1 MGCSGCIKTIQ
12 TLNIRTI
19 NTKFISNLFDNIDK
33 NIINLDLNNKIKE
46 IYDFNALC
54 QLDLP
59 NLENLNLS
67 NNNLFDISGLGT
79 LKVPKLKILDL
90 SHNNLS
96 DISELKSFKVP
107 SLKILDLSYNNIKKF
122 DVFKE
127 LDFILE
133 ELNLIGNEIT
143 YIGIFEQANCLKKL
157 KKLRFDINDNEYE
170 TNINI
175 LSNLKESIKDLK
187 FEQKHKKTN
196 INRLETLHLN
206 L

>member
-67 NNNLFDISGLGT
+67 NN
-79 LKVPKLKILDL
+79 K
-90 SHNNLS
+90 LS

-107 SLKILDLSYNNIKKF
+107 NLKILDLSYNNIKKF

-187 FEQKHKKTN
+187 FEQKHKKTT